1 MIKLII
7 QTIGTFILG
16 VIMLGSFLFIPAG
29 TLNYWQAWL
38 FILVFLLSSNAVGV
52 YLSLKNPELLERR
65 KKAGPTA
72 ERNPIQKIIISLVL
86 AGWIAVLVF
95 SGFDHRFGWSSVPLF
110 VVIIGDALILLGF
123 LITFIT
129 LLENRYAGS
138 SIEVVEGQKVAS
150 SGLYSIIRH
159 PMYFG
164 AIILM
169 TGVPLALGSY
179 LGLAIIILVVPAL
192 VLRILDEEKL
202 LEKDLPGYREY
213 EQEVRYRLIPYIW

>member
-1 MIKLII
+1 MVKLII
-7 QTIGTFILG
+7 QTIETFVLG
-16 VIMLGSFLFIPAG
+16 VIILGLFLFVPAG

-38 FILVFLLSSNAVGV
+38 FILVFLLSSNAVGI
-52 YLSLKNPELLERR
+52 YLSLKDPELLERR
-65 KKAGPTA
+65 KKAGPMA
-72 ERNPIQKIIISLVL
+72 EQNPIQKVIISLVI
-86 AGWIAVLVF
+86 AGWIAVLIF
-95 SGFDHRFGWSSVPLF
+95 SGLNYRFGWSSVPLF
-110 VVIIGDALILLGF
+110 VVIIGDALIIIGF

-138 SIEVVEGQKVAS
+138 SIEVVRDQKVAS

-169 TGVPLALGSY
+169 TGMPLALGSY
-179 LGLAIIILVVPAL
+179 LGLAILVLVIPTL

-202 LEKDLPGYREY
+202 LEKDLPGYKDY
-213 EQEVRYRLIPYIW
+213 EQEVRYRLIPYVW